1 MSCRFEEVITTR
13 DRLRQIIGN
22 PSPAVIAKVIDHIDD
37 ICRKF
42 IAASPLV
49 VVATRGADGLIDVSP
64 KGDPAGF
71 TAVLDDKTLAIPDRL
86 GNKRVDSFEN
96 LLTNA
101 EVGLIFFI
109 PNFGYMLRVS
119 GSADIVRDAPLQ
131 AKLAINGRVPNLMLI
146 VHVNEAFWHCAK
158 AIARSKI
165 WEPKAWPPVEDLPS
179 LAEAMVAHGKLSRSI
194 AEQQSIIDADF
205 EERMY

>member
-22 PSPAVIAKVIDHIDD
+22 PSPAVITKVIDHIDD

-71 TAVLDDKTLAIPDRL
+71 IAVLDDKTLAIPDRL
-86 GNKRVDSFEN
+86 G
-96 LLTNA
+96 T
-101 EVGLIFFI
+101 
-109 PNFGYMLRVS
+109 
-119 GSADIVRDAPLQ
+119 SASI
-131 AKLAINGRVPNLMLI
+131 
-146 VHVNEAFWHCAK
+146 
-158 AIARSKI
+158 RSKTC
-165 WEPKAWPPVEDLPS
+165 
-179 LAEAMVAHGKLSRSI
+179 
-194 AEQQSIIDADF
+194 
-205 EERMY
+205 